1 MNRIAVDF
9 LPNELNSGCR
19 YVVKKGVYHI
29 YEQGLTG
36 KFYYVSNNDCA
47 EKKIRFFAKEKK
59 NVSLDFSGSTLVFH
73 GRISPF
79 FFDSVSDITVK
90 NVKIEY
96 DKPFYTAGKV
106 IKHSDEKIELLIN
119 REVFPYRVEN
129 GEFIALGENR
139 EQNLSSGI
147 NLFLEYD
154 KRVKRPAANSFLYL
168 PVIGEKVTFNE
179 NAPLKQSHWRA
190 EEKDGKLFL
199 YGDFSK
205 IIGNDRFVLTH
216 EKRDNNVFTFIN
228 CEKILLENVAIT
240 DGGSMGA
247 LFQNCKNVSVEK
259 MRVKARKGEDYPI
272 STNCDATHFCNCRGD
287 VSIEN
292 SVFENMMDDA
302 SNVHGI
308 YLKVGEAVDKNALLL
323 KLEHFQQFGV
333 NNFQKGDI
341 VEISSPDMREFSEN
355 YTVKN
360 AVLTDKNTIKLE
372 VEEDISGVEKG
383 FVADNLTAHPNVC
396 ISGCKT
402 GNNRPRGFLINTNKK
417 AVVKNCVLYN
427 SDCGMEMA
435 GDNSFWCE
443 STGVRNVTIKNNV
456 FKNCGYYGAGYCV
469 VIHADITA
477 DPTIPDFHRNVKIV
491 DNDFTYVK
499 KSVYA
504 TNCANLSF
512 EENREEKS
520 KLFPFG

>member
-1 MNRIAVDF
+1 MNRITVDY
-9 LPNELNSGCR
+9 LPAELKDGCD
-19 YVVKKGVYHI
+19 YVVKKGVYHF
-29 YEQGLTG
+29 YDRNLTER
-36 KFYYVSNNDCA
+36 FYFVSNNDCGN
-47 EKKIRFFAKEKK
+47 KKMRFFAKDKR
-59 NVSLDFSGSTLVFH
+59 NVSLDFSGSTLIFH

-79 FFDSVSDITVK
+79 FFDNSSNIVVK

-96 DKPFYTAGKV
+96 DKPFYTAGNV
-106 IKHSDEKIELLIN
+106 IKHSDEKIEL
-119 REVFPYRVEN
+119 FEN

-168 PVIGEKVTFNE
+168 PIIGENVTYDE

-190 EEKDGKLFL
+190 EEKGGKLFF

-205 IIGNDRFVLTH
+205 IIGGDRFVLTH
-216 EKRDNNVFTFIN
+216 EKRDNNIFTFIN
-228 CEKILLENVAIT
+228 CKNVTLENVAIT

-247 LFQNCKNVSVEK
+247 LFQNCKNVTVKK
-259 MRVKARKGEDYPI
+259 MRVKARKGGDYLV
-272 STNCDATHFCNCRGD
+272 STNCDATHFCNCRGN

-302 SNVHGI
+302 CNVHGI
-308 YLKVGEAVDKNALLL
+308 YLKVDEIIDKNTLLL
-323 KLEHFQQFGV
+323 KLRHFQQFGV

-341 VEISSPDMREFSEN
+341 VEISSPDMREFSAN

-360 AVLTDKNTIKLE
+360 AVLTEKNTIKLE
-372 VEEDISGVEKG
+372 VEGDIFGVEKG
-383 FVADNLTAHPNVC
+383 FVADNLTAHPNVR

-417 AVVKNCVLYN
+417 AVVENCVLYN
-427 SDCGMEMA
+427 SDCGVEIA

-477 DPTIPDFHRNVKIV
+477 
-491 DNDFTYVK
+491 NDDSGF
-499 KSVYA
+499 SSQ
-504 TNCANLSF
+504 CQ
-512 EENREEKS
+512 NRRQ
-520 KLFPFG
+520 